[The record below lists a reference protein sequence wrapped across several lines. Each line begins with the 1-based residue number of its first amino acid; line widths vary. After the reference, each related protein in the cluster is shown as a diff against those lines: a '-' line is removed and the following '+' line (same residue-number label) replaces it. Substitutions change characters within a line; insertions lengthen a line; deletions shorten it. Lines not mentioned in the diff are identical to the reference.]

1 MIASDLLLLL
11 ELLLPMDELG
21 SVAVAGAAPFEA
33 AAPEAVAP
41 LAVQEAGIAL
51 AGFVVDGLAEVSV
64 AFGPS

>member
-1 MIASDLLLLL
+1 MG
-11 ELLLPMDELG
+11 ELG

-51 AGFVVDGLAEVSV
+51 AGFVVDLVVDGLAEVNV